1 MGPQKSRRLYRVRGG
16 GSNRVIQAEGEEMGQ
31 FLGLFGVAL
40 LAVFAGVSFVVQQA
54 VNAELRTAIGSAA
67 WAGFVSY
74 VGGTVCMLALALA
87 MRDALPATATL
98 VRSNWW
104 AWSGG
109 FFGAVYIG
117 ISILLVPRVGTAT
130 FVALLV
136 AGQML
141 ASLLAD
147 NFGLFGVAH
156 HPLTLSRV
164 VGAALLVGGVI
175 LIRRPQ

>member
-1 MGPQKSRRLYRVRGG
+1 
-16 GSNRVIQAEGEEMGQ
+16 
-31 FLGLFGVAL
+31 L
-40 LAVFAGVSFVVQQA
+40 LATLAGVSFVVQQA
-54 VNAELRTAIGSAA
+54 VNADLRTAIGSAA
-67 WAGFVSY
+67 WAGFISY
-74 VGGTVCMLALALA
+74 LGGTVCMLALALA
-87 MRDALPATATL
+87 MRDPFPVTATFKE
-98 VRSNWW
+98 SNGW

-147 NFGLFGVAH
+147 NFALFGAAH
-156 HPLTLSRV
+156 HPLTLSRLL
-164 VGAALLVGGVI
+164 GASLLIGGVM

>member
-1 MGPQKSRRLYRVRGG
+1 
-16 GSNRVIQAEGEEMGQ
+16 MGQ

-74 VGGTVCMLALALA
+74 LGGTVCMLALALA
-87 MRDALPATATL
+87 MHDTFPATATL
-98 VRSNWW
+98 ERSNWW

-109 FFGAVYIG
+109 FFGALYIG

-147 NFGLFGVAH
+147 HFGLFGVAH

-164 VGAALLVGGVI
+164 IGAALLVGGVM